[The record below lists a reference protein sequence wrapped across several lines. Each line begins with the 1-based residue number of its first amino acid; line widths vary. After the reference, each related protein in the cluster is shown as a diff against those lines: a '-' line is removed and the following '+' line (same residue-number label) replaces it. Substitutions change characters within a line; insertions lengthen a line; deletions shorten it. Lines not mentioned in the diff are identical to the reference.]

1 MTGDCPGSSST
12 EVGVNVG
19 ADVVNVG
26 AEESAVLLANTL
38 VGFGARPSQGKIGVI
53 SPDSGIANTLVSI
66 LTVCGIAGYGSGWK
80 SRVSV
85 DMR

>member
-1 MTGDCPGSSST
+1 MTGDCPGSSSST
-12 EVGVNVG
+12 DVGVNV
-19 ADVVNVG
+19 DVVNVG

-38 VGFGARPSQGKIGVI
+38 VGFGARASQGKIGVI
-53 SPDSGIANTLVSI
+53 SPGSGVANTLVSI